1 MGKGREEWD
10 EKKTTEEEKGE
21 DMSNSDSVVIKKQT
35 LFVFI
40 GSFHFLVHLHDFY
53 DSQGATFEQSLCSSC
68 PEWCNFNSLTE
79 VLDC

>member
-1 MGKGREEWD
+1 
-10 EKKTTEEEKGE
+10 
-21 DMSNSDSVVIKKQT
+21 MSNSDSVVIKKQT

-40 GSFHFLVHLHDFY
+40 GFFHFLVHLHDSY
-53 DSQGATFEQSLCSSC
+53 DSQRATFEQSLRYSY